1 MKKTFC
7 RPISLTGLNGKRIR
21 VSGFERGAAL
31 CALTS
36 TTPVELAAPQP
47 IVGYCHHAG
56 TLLVYVP
63 GSMPAQLR
71 TAVEEQYTRD
81 EVLLRPVL
89 PTGIQEIDLT
99 DCRQDFRVMVPSL
112 SQAA

>member
-7 RPISLTGLNGKRIR
+7 RPVSLVGLNGKRIR
-21 VSGFERGAAL
+21 VSGFERGSAV
-31 CALTS
+31 CALTNS
-36 TTPVELAAPQP
+36 QPVELAAPQP

-56 TLLVYVP
+56 NLMVYVP

-71 TAVEEQYTRD
+71 TAVEEQFTEE
-81 EVLLRPVL
+81 EVLLRPM
-89 PTGIQEIDLT
+89 PSGIQEIDLT
-99 DCRQDFRVMVPSL
+99 DCRQDFWVMVPSH

>member
-21 VSGFERGAAL
+21 VSGFERGSAL

-36 TTPVELAAPQP
+36 SQPVKLAAPQP
-47 IVGYCHHAG
+47 IVGYCRHAG
-56 TLLVYVP
+56 NLLVYVA

-71 TAVEEQYTRD
+71 SAVQEDYTHE
-81 EVLLRPVL
+81 EVLLL
-89 PTGIQEIDLT
+89 PLPAGIREIDLT
-99 DCRQDFRVMVPSL
+99 DCRREFRVMVPPLSL
-112 SQAA
+112 AA

>member
-7 RPISLTGLNGKRIR
+7 PPISLTGMNGKRIR

-31 CALTS
+31 CALTNS
-36 TTPVELAAPQP
+36 KPVELAAPQP

-56 TLLVYVP
+56 SLLVYVP
-63 GSMPAQLR
+63 GSMPADLR
-71 TAVEEQYTRD
+71 TAVEEKHTKK
-81 EVLLRPVL
+81 EVLLRPM
-89 PTGIQEIDLT
+89 PSGIREIDLT
-99 DCRQDFRVMVPSL
+99 DCRQEFRVMVPSL